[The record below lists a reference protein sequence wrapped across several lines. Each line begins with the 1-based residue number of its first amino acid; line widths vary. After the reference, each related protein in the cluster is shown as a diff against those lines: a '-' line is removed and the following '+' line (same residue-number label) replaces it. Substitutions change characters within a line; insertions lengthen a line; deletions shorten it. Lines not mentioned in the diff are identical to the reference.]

1 MYCDSASAIVVNCV
15 SLFMFHSFKISLKQI
30 TEEILKQD
38 KSGSVKIGCLTSIS
52 RIGNKKLH
60 LISSTL

>member
-1 MYCDSASAIVVNCV
+1 MYRDSASAIVVNCV

-38 KSGSVKIGCLTSIS
+38 KSGSVKMDV
-52 RIGNKKLH
+52 
-60 LISSTL
+60 